1 MSHIKFNLLQA
12 YEIGPS
18 NGSTAV
24 SQFHLD
30 EENMF
35 IAIENVAMFG
45 GEVFLHAAPSR
56 THLHKKSQVNPA
68 VISSLERSL
77 KEHADIW
84 AELSK
89 Y

>member
-1 MSHIKFNLLQA
+1 MFYPELDYSQA

-18 NGSTAV
+18 NGSAAV

-45 GEVFLHAAPSR
+45 GEVFLRDAPSR
-56 THLHKKSQVNPA
+56 TRLHEKAQAHPA
-68 VISSLERSL
+68 VVASLKRSL